1 MTRSLPATDLWEGDQ
16 HMGNMVRLTLL
27 ILVIALAGCAKSTL
41 VALVPDLDGN
51 TGSISVTNGAGS
63 VAIDTAYQATTIAD
77 VTKRPAAP
85 VQLGKQA
92 LDQMFAQALS
102 ISPKPPLHF
111 LLYFDKET
119 TLTSDSLKLLP
130 EITAAIRERNS
141 GYISVFGHADTLGSE
156 DYNLALSNRR
166 ALTVKETL
174 VQQGVAPDTI
184 QTTSHGK
191 GNPLIPT
198 ADNVY
203 EPKNRRVEV
212 VVR

>member
-1 MTRSLPATDLWEGDQ
+1 
-16 HMGNMVRLTLL
+16 MGIMVRLTLL
-27 ILVIALAGCAKSTL
+27 ILLVTLAGCAKRTL
-41 VALVPDLDGN
+41 VALVPDPDGN
-51 TGSISVTNGAGS
+51 IGSISVTNGSGS

-77 VTKRPAAP
+77 ATKQPDTP
-85 VQLGKQA
+85 VQLGKEA

-111 LLYFDKET
+111 LLYFDKDT
-119 TLTSDSLKLLP
+119 ILTSDSLKLVP
-130 EITAAIRERNS
+130 AIAAAIRERNS
-141 GYISVFGHADTLGSE
+141 EYISVFGHADTLGSE
-156 DYNLALSNRR
+156 EYNLALSNRR
-166 ALTVKETL
+166 ALAVKDTL

-184 QTTSHGK
+184 QTSSHGK

-203 EPKNRRVEV
+203 EPRNRRVEV